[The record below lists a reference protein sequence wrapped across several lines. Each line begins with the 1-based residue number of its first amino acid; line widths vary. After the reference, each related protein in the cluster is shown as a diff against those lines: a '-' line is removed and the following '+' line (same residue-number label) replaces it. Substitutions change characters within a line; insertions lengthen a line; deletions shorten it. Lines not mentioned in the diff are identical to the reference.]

1 MEAVWAKFLPDW
13 RETFTV
19 LQIFDIVPADRL
31 RKLLSQYSDVF
42 HSTVYLLGSDKGLLL
57 RYPDIFSQEEIIMKP
72 VYLRDSPLGYVAVP
86 STDKEAE
93 THLGFIAQNLSE
105 MIEMGYEIESLS
117 GEVARNYEELSLL
130 WNLSS
135 KLGSELDVEKIC
147 NILADQVMSICPS
160 KNISIMLDGEIFSN
174 TLYMMSFLHQPHI
187 TERIILNC
195 KKSALFPKISLGI
208 NADKASKMTLKKD
221 EGLIGYALHKKE
233 ALTIHDVYSD
243 ERFETFPYPVKSI
256 LIVPLIAE
264 DTVIGAII
272 CSDKLND
279 EEFLSKEIK
288 LISGIAS
295 ECALS
300 LKKAL
305 LYDEI
310 QNMLFST
317 AEAFAFAIE
326 AKDPYTYGHSK
337 RVSEMTVQISLHLGL
352 SPDKLNRIRLA
363 ALLHDIGK
371 IGTPEDILHK
381 SGKLT
386 PDEMSKIKEHS
397 VIGSR
402 MVEHIKRMTE
412 IAQWI
417 YHHHEKYDGSGYPAG
432 IGGNAIPLASRIISI
447 ADNYDALTSD
457 RPYRKAF
464 TKEESIR
471 IMRKSVGLHFDP
483 FLFRYFEKEVHADQM
498 STYEVSS

>member
-1 MEAVWAKFLPDW
+1 VKSLPNW
-13 RETFTV
+13 KGTFIMS
-19 LQIFDIVPADRL
+19 QIFDIVPADRL
-31 RKLLSQYSDVF
+31 RKLLSQYSEAF
-42 HSTVYLLGSDKGLLL
+42 HTTVYLLGSDKGLLL
-57 RYPDIFSQEEIIMKP
+57 KYPDVFRQEEIIMKP
-72 VYLRDSPLGYVAVP
+72 VHLRDSLLGYVALS

-93 THLGFIAQNLSE
+93 THLGFIEQNLSE
-105 MIEMGYEIESLS
+105 MIEMGYEIDSLS
-117 GEVARNYEELSLL
+117 GEVVRNYEELSLL
-130 WNLSS
+130 WSLSS
-135 KLGSELDVEKIC
+135 RLGSELNVDKIC

-174 TLYMMSFLHQPHI
+174 TLSMMSFLHQPHI
-187 TERIILNC
+187 TEPIILNC
-195 KKSALFPKISLGI
+195 EKSLLFPKISMGI
-208 NADKASKMTLKKD
+208 NADKASKMTLSKD
-221 EGLIGYALHKKE
+221 KGLIGYALHKKE
-233 ALTIHDVYSD
+233 ALTVHDVYAD

-264 DTVIGAII
+264 DIAIGAII
-272 CSDKLND
+272 GSDKLNYD
-279 EEFLSKEIK
+279 EFLSKEIK

-310 QNMLFST
+310 HNMLFST

-337 RVSEMTVQISLHLGL
+337 RVSEMTVKIGLHLGL
-352 SPDKLNRIRLA
+352 SPDKLNWIKLA

-397 VIGSR
+397 VIGAR
-402 MVEHIKRMTE
+402 MVEHIKRMKE

-432 IGGNAIPLASRIISI
+432 IGGNTIPLAARIISI
-447 ADNYDALTSD
+447 ADTYDALTSD

-464 TKEESIR
+464 TKEDAIR

-483 FLFRYFEKEVHADQM
+483 LLFKYFEKEVRSEQV
-498 STYEVSS
+498 STYQVSV

>member
-1 MEAVWAKFLPDW
+1 MEAVWAKFLQDW
-13 RETFTV
+13 REIFTV
-19 LQIFDIVPADRL
+19 SQIFDIVPADRL
-31 RKLLSQYSDVF
+31 RKLLSQYSAAF
-42 HSTVYLLGSDKGLLL
+42 HSPVYLLGSDKGLLL
-57 RYPDIFSQEEIIMKP
+57 RYPDVFSQEEIIMKP
-72 VYLRDSPLGYVAVP
+72 VYLRDSLLGYVAVP

-174 TLYMMSFLHQPHI
+174 TLYIMSFLHQPHI

-195 KKSALFPKISLGI
+195 EKSVLFPKISLGI

-243 ERFETFPYPVKSI
+243 ERFEMFPYPVKSI

-337 RVSEMTVQISLHLGL
+337 RVSEMTVQIGLHLGL

-397 VIGSR
+397 VIGAR

-483 FLFRYFEKEVHADQM
+483 FLFRYFEKEVHSEQM
-498 STYEVSS
+498 PIYEVSA